1 MPEESSANPDRLSLA
16 QIDRAMVE
24 LYPGYDH
31 KPVLMRAYSA
41 AGLHVDGF
49 IARCEF
55 GRLLLYVVHFNNA
68 WHQYAELD
76 VDGDRPLDAVEFAK
90 AASAMGVG
98 RGLSVLELQLQFRG
112 LCEESVGAAK
122 RRGVP
127 AAEFPTSVLFSQF
140 CIWCAQMKV
149 SLELEEEEPLGSAE
163 QSKQEREPLEQDQ
176 VAVGEADAEAGAAA
190 AAAAQQRGGKRR
202 LDISSVS
209 HTPSSSRPTHRPRS
223 KQYGSPAEMHALGRA
238 TAAAKAQVTRRVPL
252 LAVAA
257 KVTPDSPSMYPTN
270 TATAPLFASAREE
283 LQMTEAVQ
291 KAEAKVAA
299 MEREHRKLA
308 KQLNRSGQISQRLLA
323 EVRRATSPPSCS
335 VGRPDAP
342 RGTKRGDGSQ
352 HCAVLPA

>member
-1 MPEESSANPDRLSLA
+1 
-16 QIDRAMVE
+16 
-24 LYPGYDH
+24 
-31 KPVLMRAYSA
+31 
-41 AGLHVDGF
+41 
-49 IARCEF
+49 
-55 GRLLLYVVHFNNA
+55 VHFNNA

-209 HTPSSSRPTHRPRS
+209 HTQLSPYPPPSLQAVRQPRRDARSRPRHRRGES
-223 KQYGSPAEMHALGRA
+223 AGHSAR
-238 TAAAKAQVTRRVPL
+238 
-252 LAVAA
+252 AVA
-257 KVTPDSPSMYPTN
+257 
-270 TATAPLFASAREE
+270 
-283 LQMTEAVQ
+283 
-291 KAEAKVAA
+291 
-299 MEREHRKLA
+299 
-308 KQLNRSGQISQRLLA
+308 
-323 EVRRATSPPSCS
+323 
-335 VGRPDAP
+335 GR
-342 RGTKRGDGSQ
+342 GGEGD
-352 HCAVLPA
+352 P